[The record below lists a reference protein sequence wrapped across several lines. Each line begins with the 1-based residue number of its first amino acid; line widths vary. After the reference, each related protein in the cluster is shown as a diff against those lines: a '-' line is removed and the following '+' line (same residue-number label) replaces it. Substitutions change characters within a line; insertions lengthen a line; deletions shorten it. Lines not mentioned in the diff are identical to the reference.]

1 MHMAPSALLA
11 LTADPRPGLDH
22 PPPDL
27 ERLRGEIADG
37 GAEALPE
44 LTLRMPD
51 AEARA
56 QGFSAAPGRF
66 SRPGDAPAG
75 TAEVIGSRAIGIA
88 HLARE
93 MGIERVPVRLHLRDD
108 AVPWPIEPRWGI
120 MPWRPAALAGMEHP
134 GGRAR
139 VAMPDTPAWPA
150 EMVVA
155 QNPRT
160 ELVPSPPLRLR
171 SRLQFSAGTGA
182 EAVLSGGVLSD
193 APAAARNHV
202 IADPARLGTRSP
214 KRRAADNIA
223 AIETLLLVETDGR
236 LPTDDERRLLAA
248 YSGFGG
254 VPQVFE
260 PWRAAE
266 QGWQPYADALQALLD
281 PDEYAA
287 LRESVKN
294 AHYTDGRVAAA
305 MWDALAAAGV
315 TADPDHP
322 VRVLEPGCGP
332 GWFIGLMPEAL
343 RDAAVTGIELDSVS
357 GRIARLLYP
366 GADIRLENFART
378 AIPDDW
384 FDLAVGNVPFG
395 KYHLFDARYADL
407 KPTVHNHFLLKSV
420 DLLRPG
426 GVAALITS
434 TFTLD
439 AADTGVREALRDKAE
454 LVTAVRLPANWAG
467 QSAGTE
473 VAADLLVL
481 RKRAEPLSS
490 LRAAERDA
498 VIAAEPDWIAVQS
511 VRDPLGGPEMKVN
524 RWFADHPDR
533 VIGRLERSGTNHAG
547 EHPDVTARLPRLKPS
562 NVPERAAAEL
572 RDRLAALPTDLWK
585 PVERSPVQAVETAPA
600 TAREGSYLLDSAG
613 ALRVVVDGALAVPAI
628 GDRPFTAAEERL
640 VRDGLAVRDALRRVF
655 AAQREGRP
663 QGERDAGRAAL
674 REAYEAFVAAHGA
687 MRGRRAVRL
696 LAADPDGPM
705 LFALEQVTPDG
716 AIHRADVF
724 ERDVLAAVTPPD
736 RAATLDDALA
746 IVLNE
751 SGAIDSARMAAL
763 LGTAPAEVESRLVD
777 TGLAFEDPATR
788 RLVTRDDYLTGD
800 VRSRLEVA
808 RLAAQTEERFARNVQ
823 ALEAVQPDPIP
834 FYQIAARLGAPWVA
848 PAHIRRFA
856 AELFQIPPEAV
867 EVGYSPVDG
876 RWEFRVT
883 GGHRTAPSVATTWAT
898 DRADGAELMLAAL
911 SGRPPVIKDKTKD
924 GGPVINA
931 EETLA
936 ARMKVREIQG
946 AFRDWIWRDPERR
959 AELAGVYNERFNRSV
974 ARVYDGGHLT
984 FPTMAPEWAARAR
997 AIQKNGV
1004 WRALQGSTLL
1014 GWEAGAGKT
1023 FALVAACVE
1032 GKRMGLHRKPLLAV
1046 QATTLYG
1053 PDSVVETARAMY
1065 PAAKILAWPDKQ
1077 TVTPEERRR
1086 FWGRVATGDWD
1097 LVVVPHDPFD
1107 MIPLSPALEERFL
1120 QEEKAAYREA
1130 LHGLDPDESERT
1142 VKHMETRIA
1151 EIEARIEG
1159 LLKEG
1164 RRDDAVYFDDL
1175 GVDHIAVDEAHRYKN
1190 LYVPTSL
1197 GEIRGLPSQASQRAA
1212 RMFTRCRWLQGHG
1225 NRVLLG
1231 TGTPLSNSVA
1241 ELYTLQRFL
1250 QYEDLARAGIEHFD
1264 AWAHTFADI
1273 DTTLEI
1279 DVVGRL
1285 RPVTRLAGY
1294 DNLLEL
1300 RRFSDRVM
1308 DVVFVEDIPGVK
1320 RPRKLVQVVSAPPSQ
1335 AQRDF
1340 IARLGTR
1347 AANLK
1352 SADPRDDNR
1361 LKIATE
1367 GRLAALDMRLA
1378 DPAGREFAQSKIH
1391 QAADNVARI
1400 ARDNPGT
1407 TQLAFFDVGI
1417 HPTKTSGDFTLRQ
1430 LFKDLLVEAGGP
1442 AGQIADFWGAEGR
1455 ERERLKDA
1463 LKRGTMRVGIGSSE
1477 RLGTGVNVQD
1487 RLIAVHQLDCPW
1499 LPAHVNQRDRRAERQ
1514 GNPLPEVHSLRY
1526 VTEGTFDAFGWQ
1538 LLTVKERFLR
1548 EFLPGT
1554 LGLRS
1559 MRDED
1564 PAELSPA
1571 HIMAIAS
1578 GNPLLLRRAQLEAE
1592 IVEAEAARRAVER
1605 ARDRF
1610 DRETARL
1617 GRSVADL
1624 DARLPGARDAAET
1637 ARGVLDG
1644 RLPITVDGAEPAD
1657 RRALGEALTAL
1668 LKAEADRQQ
1677 AFRADVSVPPAGE
1690 RTVGAAG
1697 PWPILL
1703 PADPELRHRQTPL
1716 MVLATPDGAT
1726 DIRLNLRTPLGAA
1739 GSLEAA
1745 LRGVVEKAEGLERM
1759 RAAAAAEI
1767 AQLRAVPL
1775 RSLGDA
1781 SAIEAMKAELRKI
1794 EQILQLPDPDPQRVD
1809 AILANRRLDHAEA
1822 ARRLDLALVGA
1833 ENDPATRREA
1843 AAWAAAVRR
1852 LDPEQVRPAPV
1863 LLPVGHALPPPASD
1877 GAEAGSDA
1885 DVPTMV
1891 RPEPA
1896 GAEGPHPSPD
1906 QAVAGQLLDL
1916 ARVGHRA
1923 DIPVDA
1929 VAAEIDRRGDGWAD
1943 ALGWPTG
1950 RGALYRDRLSGEESA
1965 LGEILGGGNAWS
1977 RVALR
1982 WEPAVGPNTIR
1993 RGWLAERIV
2002 NGAQSG
2008 LPDADRRRDWTAA
2021 VKEFEA
2027 RFGPVDDVLGAV
2039 AERVPAAVWKTATGR
2054 AAPEAVTPAAGAA
2067 VAFKAGDRV
2076 PDDGAPLND
2085 PAPSD
2090 AWRAGTVRILIGFPH
2105 QVDSRTLSG
2114 EVRGSFAV
2122 HETWV
2127 PEEDPRPETP
2137 SWSVSH
2143 LPSGLRAN
2151 LPLPTVEAARAWADG
2166 LMALPYRW
2174 GDVRDTL
2181 PADERLDDGR
2191 PIREVAGA
2199 LPRALSA
2206 ARTADDTDHA
2216 PPRPAA
2222 PTAAAGR
2229 RPAAAGRGRAPHHPR

>member
-1 MHMAPSALLA
+1 MSDVSMTVSGDSEDTTFALRRPPHRTPAEDYALSMTSESSAWARCEDARRAVWRRAKRGRGKAVEAALAVLAEGGLPKARRRAQRVLARAGVPHDAVAAFDDAAHLYRAASVEATHAVARLGDLGVRVPGEAARDIAAFRRQLLQAARRLNPTIGVTAVQELWGEGAALVASGAASDGRIRVAGMFERAKGLASISMDVARFDPLDTVYHEGWHSLEALLSEKDQQVLAEEFPGTEQLSHRERVAYAFGAWAARRDRSGPRAQRVFERVGRFCGRLANWLDSRGFQTAEDLFERAYEGDYGRRAAKLARRDPKALRTQRPLIGDATDPRQYSLGAAPWQPPDRFGSDDPRWRAAEARLAAAAADGDRLVAAAALDAARRQAADPLCRDTLVHMAPSALLA

-75 TAEVIGSRAIGIA
+75 TAEVIGCRAIGIV
-88 HLARE
+88 HLAHE

-108 AVPWPIEPRWGI
+108 AVPWPLEPRWGI

-182 EAVLSGGVLSD
+182 EAVPSGGVLSD
-193 APAAARNHV
+193 APAAPRNHV

-223 AIETLLLVETDGR
+223 AIETLLLVEADGR

-260 PWRAAE
+260 PWRAVE

-315 TADPDHP
+315 TASPDHP

-533 VIGRLERSGTNHAG
+533 VIGRLERSGTNYAG

-585 PVERSPVQAVETAPA
+585 PMERSPVQAVETAPA

-613 ALRVVVDGALAVPAI
+613 ALRVVVDGALAVPAV

-705 LFALEQVTPDG
+705 LFALEQVAPDG

-751 SGAIDSARMAAL
+751 TGTIDSARMAAL
-763 LGTAPAEVESRLVD
+763 LGTAPAEVEGRLVD

-800 VRSRLEVA
+800 VRSRLDVA

-883 GGHRTAPSVATTWAT
+883 GGHRTAPGVTTTWAT

-959 AELAGVYNERFNRSV
+959 AELAGVYNARFNRSV

-1130 LHGLDPDESERT
+1130 LQGLDPDESERT

-1212 RMFTRCRWLQGHG
+1212 RMFARCRWLQDHG

-1300 RRFSDRVM
+1300 RRLSDRVM

-1352 SADPRDDNR
+1352 SADPRDDNM

-1367 GRLAALDMRLA
+1367 GRLAALDMRLV

-1430 LFKDLLVEAGGP
+1430 LFKDLLVEAGVP
-1442 AGQIADFWGAEGR
+1442 SEDIADFWEAEGR

-1538 LLTVKERFLR
+1538 LQAAKDRFIR
-1548 EFLPGT
+1548 EFLRGT

-1571 HIMAIAS
+1571 HIMAIAT
-1578 GNPLLLRRAQLEAE
+1578 GNPLLLKRAQLEAE
-1592 IVEAEAARRAVER
+1592 IVQAEAARRAVER
-1605 ARDRF
+1605 ERDRF
-1610 DRETARL
+1610 DREIARL
-1617 GRSVADL
+1617 GRTVTDL

-1644 RLPITVDGAEPAD
+1644 RLPVTVDGAEPAD
-1657 RRALGEALTAL
+1657 RRTLGEALTAL

-1767 AQLRAVPL
+1767 AQLRTVPL

-1794 EQILQLPDPDPQRVD
+1794 EQILQLPDPDPR
-1809 AILANRRLDHAEA
+1809 APAACRGPCRGRRGGLWQL
-1822 ARRLDLALVGA
+1822 RR
-1833 ENDPATRREA
+1833 
-1843 AAWAAAVRR
+1843 
-1852 LDPEQVRPAPV
+1852 
-1863 LLPVGHALPPPASD
+1863 ASD
-1877 GAEAGSDA
+1877 
-1885 DVPTMV
+1885 
-1891 RPEPA
+1891 
-1896 GAEGPHPSPD
+1896 
-1906 QAVAGQLLDL
+1906 
-1916 ARVGHRA
+1916 
-1923 DIPVDA
+1923 
-1929 VAAEIDRRGDGWAD
+1929 
-1943 ALGWPTG
+1943 
-1950 RGALYRDRLSGEESA
+1950 
-1965 LGEILGGGNAWS
+1965 
-1977 RVALR
+1977 
-1982 WEPAVGPNTIR
+1982 
-1993 RGWLAERIV
+1993 
-2002 NGAQSG
+2002 
-2008 LPDADRRRDWTAA
+2008 DRRR
-2021 VKEFEA
+2021 
-2027 RFGPVDDVLGAV
+2027 G
-2039 AERVPAAVWKTATGR
+2039 
-2054 AAPEAVTPAAGAA
+2054 
-2067 VAFKAGDRV
+2067 
-2076 PDDGAPLND
+2076 
-2085 PAPSD
+2085 
-2090 AWRAGTVRILIGFPH
+2090 
-2105 QVDSRTLSG
+2105 
-2114 EVRGSFAV
+2114 
-2122 HETWV
+2122 
-2127 PEEDPRPETP
+2127 
-2137 SWSVSH
+2137 
-2143 LPSGLRAN
+2143 
-2151 LPLPTVEAARAWADG
+2151 
-2166 LMALPYRW
+2166 
-2174 GDVRDTL
+2174 
-2181 PADERLDDGR
+2181 
-2191 PIREVAGA
+2191 
-2199 LPRALSA
+2199 
-2206 ARTADDTDHA
+2206 
-2216 PPRPAA
+2216 
-2222 PTAAAGR
+2222 
-2229 RPAAAGRGRAPHHPR
+2229 